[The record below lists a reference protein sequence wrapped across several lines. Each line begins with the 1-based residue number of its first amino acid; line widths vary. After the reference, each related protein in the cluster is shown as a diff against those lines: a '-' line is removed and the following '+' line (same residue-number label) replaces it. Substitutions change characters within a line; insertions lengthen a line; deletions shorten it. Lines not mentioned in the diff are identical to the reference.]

1 MIRGLMMGVV
11 SAAALALSAAA
22 FAQQGHPTAQEAR
35 AMLDKVVAAVKAD
48 KTKALDMF
56 NNGEGG
62 FRDRDLYPFCFNISD
77 GKIVAVG
84 NPNTKGLL
92 GTDRET
98 LKGATKGLGLD
109 VYTAAQKPEGE
120 ITEVSYLSLKPGD
133 DPNGWAPKV
142 SFVTRVG
149 DLGCG
154 VGYYK

>member
-1 MIRGLMMGVV
+1 MNRRLMMGVV

-22 FAQQGHPTAQEAR
+22 LAQQGHATAQQAR
-35 AMLDKVVAAVKAD
+35 AMLDEVVAAVKAD
-48 KTKALDMF
+48 KTKALEMF
-56 NNGEGG
+56 NKGEGG
-62 FRDRDLYPFCFNISD
+62 FRDRGLYPFCFNISD

-98 LKGATKGLGLD
+98 LRGATKGLGLD

>member
-1 MIRGLMMGVV
+1 MIRALMLGLV
-11 SAAALALSAAA
+11 SAAGLALSAAA
-22 FAQQGHPTAQEAR
+22 FAQGHATAEEAR

-56 NNGEGG
+56 NKGEGG
-62 FRDRDLYPFCFNISD
+62 FRDRDLFPFCFNISD

-84 NPNTKGLL
+84 NPKTKGLL
-92 GTDRET
+92 GLDRES
-98 LKGATKGLGLD
+98 LRGATKGLGLD

-120 ITEVSYLSLKPGD
+120 ITDVSYLSLKPGD
-133 DPNGWAPKV
+133 DPNGLAPKV

>member
-1 MIRGLMMGVV
+1 MVRWLRMGVV
-11 SAAALALSAAA
+11 SSAALALSAAA
-22 FAQQGHPTAQEAR
+22 FAQQGHPTTQEAR
-35 AMLDKVVAAVKAD
+35 AMLANVVAAVKAA

-56 NNGEGG
+56 NKGEGG

-77 GKIVAVG
+77 GNIVAIG

-92 GTDRET
+92 GMDRDS
-98 LKGATKGLGLD
+98 LKGATKGLGFD
-109 VYTAAQKPEGE
+109 IYTAAQKPEGE
-120 ITEVSYLSLKPGD
+120 ITEVSYLSKKPGD

>member
-11 SAAALALSAAA
+11 VAAALTLSAAV
-22 FAQQGHPTAQEAR
+22 AQESHGTAQEAR
-35 AMLDKVVAAVKAD
+35 ALLDKVVAAVKAD
-48 KTKALDMF
+48 KTKAVDMF
-56 NNGEGG
+56 NKGEGG

-92 GTDRET
+92 GMDRET
-98 LKGATKGLGLD
+98 LKSATKGLGLD
-109 VYTAAQKPEGE
+109 VYNAAQKPEGE
-120 ITEVSYLSLKPGD
+120 ITEVSYLFPKPGAD
-133 DPNGWAPKV
+133 ATLAPKV

-149 DLGCG
+149 DLGCD